1 MSKYN
6 KDDFIMGGNKLLP
19 DTTEEPLVEPEM
31 DDPDFDDVPDDVQG
45 AIGHKSRT
53 MFMNRVMITKLED
66 EIKVIAKR
74 NSRIEKEIGDLLE
87 SQEIEQFKTEFG
99 SHTRKEHMYVKVDDW
114 DKFFDWAVKSGSTE
128 FIPKSVNVRPFRTM
142 LKKQNKVPVGLSPNP
157 MTKTESKIDPTF
169 KSEQLSKLN
178 KES

>member
-6 KDDFIMGGNKLLP
+6 KDDFIMSNIPLS
-19 DTTEEPLVEPEM
+19 DISTEPLVEPEKE
-31 DDPDFDDVPDDVQG
+31 DPDFEEVPDGVQD

-53 MFMNRVMITKLED
+53 MFMNRVMIAKLED

-74 NSRIEKEIGDLLE
+74 NSRIENEIGDLLE

-99 SHTRKEHMYVKVDDW
+99 SHKRTEHMYVKVDDW

-169 KSEQLSKLN
+169 KSEQLAILN
-178 KES
+178 KEN